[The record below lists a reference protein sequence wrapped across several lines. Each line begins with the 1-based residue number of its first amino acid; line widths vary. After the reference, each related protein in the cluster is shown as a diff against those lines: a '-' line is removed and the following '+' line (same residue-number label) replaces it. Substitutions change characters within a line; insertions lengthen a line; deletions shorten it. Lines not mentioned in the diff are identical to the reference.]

1 MPRITT
7 NFIYNVALT
16 LSTYLIN
23 LILFPYVSR
32 VLGVDLV
39 GKVGFVNDT
48 VTYFSL
54 FAMMGIATVGIREIA
69 ACGEDRE
76 KRSRV
81 FSSLMAIILLFTA
94 VVLAVYLAAIL
105 VVDRFQADRDLF
117 VMGAG
122 TLVFTSFLIE
132 WFYQG
137 MEDFRYITLRS
148 VAIKL
153 AYALMVFLFVRKP
166 GDYRLYFMLTVGMVV
181 LNSLINLAYSRR
193 FVRFSFR
200 NASIRGFLKPVL
212 SLGLYKVM
220 ISMYTTFNVIYLGF
234 VASEA
239 QVGYYYSSKKL
250 FYIILGLFSAF
261 TAVMLPR
268 MSAILEQGQEEEFR
282 AKTRM
287 TFDIVFAFA
296 FPLIVYFEL
305 LAPELIG
312 LLSGPGYEGAILP
325 MRIISPVLLLSA
337 MAQVWVIQILM
348 PLRKDRVVLLS
359 SVAGAVV
366 GILANILLVGRLGA
380 VGSALVLLVSEIA
393 GNLYSFVYSIR
404 KGYLKFPVRSF
415 LAFLMGALAYVLCC
429 LSGKWIS
436 GGRLWVTL
444 GVSAVLC
451 LAYFLFFNL
460 FIYKESQVSGFL
472 RKALL
477 RRA

>member
-1 MPRITT
+1 MSRIGK

-23 LILFPYVSR
+23 LVLFPYVSR
-32 VLGVDLV
+32 VLGVDMV

-54 FAMMGIATVGIREIA
+54 FALMGIATVGVREIA

-81 FSSLMAIILLFTA
+81 FSGLMSIVLLLTA
-94 VVLAVYLAAIL
+94 AVLVVYVVAIL
-105 VVDRFQADRDLF
+105 VVNRFQADRTLF

-122 TLVFTSFLIE
+122 TLVFTSLLIE
-132 WFYQG
+132 WLYQG
-137 MEDFRYITLRS
+137 MENFRYITLRS
-148 VAIKL
+148 VAIKV
-153 AYALMVFLFVRKP
+153 AYALLVFLLIRKP
-166 GDYRLYFMLTVGMVV
+166 GDYRLYFALTVGMVF
-181 LNSLINLAYSRR
+181 LNSIVNLAYSRH
-193 FVRFSFR
+193 FVCFSFR
-200 NASIRGFLKPVL
+200 GADIRPYLKPVL

-220 ISMYTTFNVIYLGF
+220 VSMYTTFNVIYLGF

-239 QVGYYYSSKKL
+239 QVGYYYSAKKL

-268 MSAILEQGQEEEFR
+268 MSAILEQGQEAEFR
-282 AKTRM
+282 AKTQM

-296 FPLIVYFEL
+296 FPLIAFFEVL
-305 LAPELIG
+305 SPEIIG
-312 LLSGPGYEGAILP
+312 LMSGPGYEGAILP

-337 MAQVWVIQILM
+337 MAQIWVIQILM
-348 PLRKDRVVLLS
+348 PLRKDRVVLVS
-359 SVAGAVV
+359 SILGAVV

-380 VGSALVLLVSEIA
+380 VGSALVLLVSEVA
-393 GNLYSFVYSIR
+393 GNLFSFVYAVR

-415 LAFLMGALAYVLCC
+415 LVSLSGTAAYVLCC

-436 GGRLWVTL
+436 GGSLWIALV
-444 GVSAVLC
+444 VSAVLC
-451 LAYFLFFNL
+451 LACFLVINL
-460 FIYKESQVSGFL
+460 FLHKESQVSGFL
-472 RKALL
+472 RKAIL
-477 RRA
+477 RCA

>member
-1 MPRITT
+1 MSKIST
-7 NFIYNVALT
+7 NFIYNAALT

-23 LILFPYVSR
+23 LVLFPYVSR
-32 VLGVDLV
+32 VLGVDMV

-48 VTYFSL
+48 VSYFSL

-81 FSSLMAIILLFTA
+81 FSSLMSVVLILTA
-94 VVLAVYLAAIL
+94 VVLVVYAIAIL
-105 VVDRFQADRDLF
+105 VVNRFQADRSLF

-122 TLVFTSFLIE
+122 TLVFTSLLIE
-132 WFYQG
+132 WFFQG

-148 VAIKL
+148 VAIKVT
-153 AYALMVFLFVRKP
+153 YALAVFLLVRKP
-166 GDYRLYFMLTVGMVV
+166 EDYRLYFALTVGMVV
-181 LNSLINLAYSRR
+181 LNSLVNLAYSRR
-193 FVRFSFR
+193 FARFSFR
-200 NASIRGFLKPVL
+200 DVSIREYLKPVF

-220 ISMYTTFNVIYLGF
+220 VSMYTTFNVIYLGF

-239 QVGYYYSSKKL
+239 QVGYYYSAKKL

-282 AKTRM
+282 AKTQM

-296 FPLIVYFEL
+296 FPLIVFFEVL
-305 LAPELIG
+305 SPEIIG
-312 LLSGPGYEGAILP
+312 LMSGTGYEGAILP

-337 MAQVWVIQILM
+337 MAQIWVIQVLM
-348 PLRKDRVVLLS
+348 PLRKDRVVLVS
-359 SVAGAVV
+359 SFLGAVV

-380 VGSALVLLVSEIA
+380 VGSALVLLISEIA
-393 GNLYSFVYSIR
+393 GNLYSFVYAVR

-415 LAFLMGALAYVLCC
+415 LVFLLGSVTYVLCC

-436 GGRLWVTL
+436 GGSLWAAL

-460 FIYKESQVSGFL
+460 FIHKESQVSGFL
-472 RKALL
+472 RKVILK
-477 RRA
+477 RA

>member
-1 MPRITT
+1 MPKITT

-23 LILFPYVSR
+23 LLLFPYVSR

-48 VTYFSL
+48 VNYFSL
-54 FAMMGIATVGIREIA
+54 FALMGIATVGVREIA
-69 ACGEDRE
+69 ACGEDKE

-81 FSSLMAIILLFTA
+81 FSGLMSIVLLFTA
-94 VVLAVYLAAIL
+94 AVLAVYLAAIFL
-105 VVDRFQADRDLF
+105 VNRFLADRSLF

-122 TLVFTSFLIE
+122 TLVFTSLLIE
-132 WFYQG
+132 WLYQG
-137 MEDFRYITLRS
+137 MENFRYITLRS

-153 AYALMVFLFVRKP
+153 AYALAVFLLVRKP
-166 GDYRLYFMLTVGMVV
+166 GDYRLYFSLTVGLVL
-181 LNSLINLAYSRR
+181 LNSLVNLAYSRH
-193 FVRFSFR
+193 FVRFSFLGG
-200 NASIRGFLKPVL
+200 NIRTYLKPVL

-220 ISMYTTFNVIYLGF
+220 VSMYTTFNVVYLGF

-239 QVGYYYSSKKL
+239 QVGYYYSAKKL

-268 MSAILEQGQEEEFR
+268 MSSILEQGQEEEFR

-296 FPLIVYFEL
+296 FPLIAFFEV
-305 LAPELIG
+305 LAPEIIG
-312 LLSGPGYEGAILP
+312 VMSGPGYEGAILP

-337 MAQVWVIQILM
+337 MAQIWVIQVLL
-348 PLRKDRVVLLS
+348 PLRKDRVVLVS
-359 SVAGAVV
+359 SVLGAVV
-366 GILANILLVGRLGA
+366 GIVANVLLVGRLGA
-380 VGSALVLLVSEIA
+380 AGSALVLLVSEIA
-393 GNLYSFVYSIR
+393 GNLYSFVYAVR

-415 LAFLMGALAYVLCC
+415 LIFLSGTVAYLLCC
-429 LSGKWIS
+429 LAGKWIS
-436 GGRLWVTL
+436 VGSQWVAL

-451 LAYFLFFNL
+451 LACFLAFNL
-460 FIYKESQVSGFL
+460 FLHKESQVSGFL
-472 RKALL
+472 RKTLL
-477 RRA
+477 HRA